1 MFYFLIF
8 FAFLTAIF
16 FPEKN
21 NFGKSGAQYCNLVVF
36 FYVSLRLKHLIVHN
50 DSKCQGI
57 VGLQTGWGQAVF
69 KTFLLGFF
77 VWEKIFFFFFFFWK
91 TIFFLFCTK
100 SIGGSVN
107 EKVKNKLLCFFSST
121 SSDWVHTN

>member
-69 KTFLLGFF
+69 KTFMQGFF
-77 VWEKIFFFFFFFWK
+77 VSRRTFFFVWKIDFFFAV
-91 TIFFLFCTK
+91 LQK

-107 EKVKNKLLCFFSST
+107 QKIKNKLPKQRNVVNFST
-121 SSDWVHTN
+121 WIKFYY